1 LVLCQE
7 TFTKT
12 LLPQKQ
18 PSITGIRVRK
28 SIYLLFILVLLI
40 ASSLVVNESALSSA
54 EMVENSWVA
63 KNPIPV
69 PEGVKKAATVNGK
82 IYVMIDSVNYE
93 YDPATDNWT
102 AKAAMSTPRGHFG
115 IAVYNNRIFTFG
127 GWEASETEV
136 YDPATNTWETKT
148 PLPSLVKNPHA
159 NVIDNEIYVMSMNG
173 SYCYNIANDS
183 WSIRSNA
190 PHGGPQTVVDGKI
203 YAFYGDHTNIYDPKS
218 DSWIEGTSMPITL
231 YQQSVCAT
239 TGVMSPKRIY
249 LFGGVRQTFDSG
261 TNITQ
266 VYDPKTDTWSLGE
279 PMPTKRSSA
288 AIAVVNDQIYVIG
301 GYDGIYWAT
310 SANERYTPFGYG
322 TPDPT
327 YDGTAPEIVLKSPK
341 NVTYYSSSITL
352 EFSTNGSVSWM
363 GYKLDNDTV
372 VEVTGDTTVSGLSL
386 GSHTLTIYATDIAGN
401 TGASE
406 TVFFSV
412 AESFPVV
419 PLTSA
424 VIVIAVVLCAG
435 LLLFYFKKRHH

>member
-1 LVLCQE
+1 MGKTSALVL
-7 TFTKT
+7 
-12 LLPQKQ
+12 
-18 PSITGIRVRK
+18 V
-28 SIYLLFILVLLI
+28 LFFVI
-40 ASSLVVNESALSSA
+40 ASCMAVKPAMSSTDI
-54 EMVENSWVA
+54 VENSWVA

-69 PEGVKKAATVNGK
+69 PEGVKEAATVNGK
-82 IYVMIDSVNYE
+82 IYVMAGLVNYE

-102 AKAAMSTPRGHFG
+102 AKAAMPTPRAHFG
-115 IAVYNNRIFTFG
+115 IAVYNNEIFTFG

-159 NVIDNEIYVMSMNG
+159 NVIGNEIYVMSMNG

-190 PHGGPQTVVDGKI
+190 PHGGPQTAVDGKI

-218 DSWIEGTSMPITL
+218 DSWSEGASTPITL
-231 YQQSVCAT
+231 YKRSVCAT

-301 GYDGIYWAT
+301 GYDGVYWAT
-310 SANERYTPFGYG
+310 GANERYTPFGYG
-322 TPDPT
+322 TPDSSYVSPSPFQEPT
-327 YDGTAPEIVLKSPK
+327 STPTTETHPEP
-341 NVTYYSSSITL
+341 
-352 EFSTNGSVSWM
+352 FP
-363 GYKLDNDTV
+363 
-372 VEVTGDTTVSGLSL
+372 TT
-386 GSHTLTIYATDIAGN
+386 
-401 TGASE
+401 
-406 TVFFSV
+406 
-412 AESFPVV
+412 
-419 PLTSA
+419 
-424 VIVIAVVLCAG
+424 IVIASVITVAGVGVG
-435 LLLFYFKKRHH
+435 LLVYFKKRKR

>member
-1 LVLCQE
+1 ML
-7 TFTKT
+7 
-12 LLPQKQ
+12 
-18 PSITGIRVRK
+18 
-28 SIYLLFILVLLI
+28 ILVLLI
-40 ASSLVVNESALSSA
+40 ASSLVINEPALSSA

-82 IYVMIDSVNYE
+82 IYVMINSVNYE
-93 YDPATDNWT
+93 YDPTTDNWT
-102 AKAAMSTPRGHFG
+102 AKAAMPTPRGHFG
-115 IAVYNNRIFTFG
+115 IAAYNNRIFTFG

-203 YAFYGDHTNIYDPKS
+203 YAFYGDRTDIYDPKS

-310 SANERYTPFGYG
+310 SANERYTPFDYG

-352 EFSTNGSVSWM
+352 EFSTNESVSWM
-363 GYKLDNDTV
+363 GYKLDNNTV

-386 GSHTLTIYATDIAGN
+386 GSHTLTIYATDVAGN

-406 TVFFSV
+406 TVCFTMAEPEPFPAALVATASAASV
-412 AESFPVV
+412 A
-419 PLTSA
+419 A
-424 VIVIAVVLCAG
+424 IAVG
-435 LLLFYFKKRHH
+435 LLVYFKKRKH

>member
-1 LVLCQE
+1 V
-7 TFTKT
+7 
-12 LLPQKQ
+12 
-18 PSITGIRVRK
+18 SK
-28 SIYLLFILVLLI
+28 SIYLLFVLVLLI
-40 ASSLVVNESALSSA
+40 ASSLVVNEPALSSA

-82 IYVMIDSVNYE
+82 IYVMGSSVNYE

-102 AKAAMSTPRGHFG
+102 AKASMPTPRAHFG
-115 IAVYNNRIFTFG
+115 IAVYNNKIFTFG

-136 YDPATNTWETKT
+136 YGPATNTWEIKT

-173 SYCYNIANDS
+173 SYCYNVANDS

-203 YAFYGDHTNIYDPKS
+203 YAFYGDHTDIYDPKS
-218 DSWIEGTSMPITL
+218 DSWIEGTSIPISL

-249 LFGGVRQTFDSG
+249 LFGGKRQTFDSG

-279 PMPTKRSSA
+279 PMPTERSSA

-301 GYDGIYWAT
+301 GYDGMYSA
-310 SANERYTPFGYG
+310 SGANERYTPFGYG

-341 NVTYYSSSITL
+341 NVTYYNSSITL
-352 EFSTNGSVSWM
+352 EFSTNESVSWI
-363 GYKLDNDTV
+363 GYKLDNNTI
-372 VEVTGDTTVSGLSL
+372 VEVTGNTAVSGLSL
-386 GSHTLTIYATDIAGN
+386 GSHSLTIYATDIAGN
-401 TGASE
+401 TGSSE

-419 PLTSA
+419 PLATA
-424 VIVIAVVLCAG
+424 VIVIAVLLCAG
-435 LLLFYFKKRHH
+435 LLLFYFKNRKH